1 MRKPTIIALLI
12 MGLMGLWL
20 VTAVAQEAEKANEH
34 EYVGSNK
41 CKICHKDVYEAW
53 EQTGHATTFADLT
66 EEEQK
71 KEECYVCHITGTDA
85 DGEMLTDVG
94 CEACHGPGSDYK
106 SPKVKSKKKWAENP
120 EEMRKLAQ
128 EAGLISVPSA
138 EDCTQCHKKEG
149 NPNFKPF
156 DYEEMKD
163 KVHPIKAEE
172 G

>member
-20 VTAVAQEAEKANEH
+20 VSASAEEGEAEH
-34 EYVGSNK
+34 QYVGAKK
-41 CKICHKDVYEAW
+41 CKICHKDVYQAW
-53 EQTGHATTFADLT
+53 EESGHATTFADLT

-71 KEECYVCHITGTDA
+71 KEECVTCHITGVDE
-85 DGEMLTDVG
+85 DGETLVNVQ

-106 SPKVKSKKKWAENP
+106 SPKVKSRKKWEENP

-128 EAGLISVPSA
+128 EAGLISVPGP
-138 EDCTQCHKKEG
+138 DNCTQCHKKEG

-156 DYEEMKD
+156 DYEEMKG
-163 KVHPIKAEE
+163 KVHPVAEE